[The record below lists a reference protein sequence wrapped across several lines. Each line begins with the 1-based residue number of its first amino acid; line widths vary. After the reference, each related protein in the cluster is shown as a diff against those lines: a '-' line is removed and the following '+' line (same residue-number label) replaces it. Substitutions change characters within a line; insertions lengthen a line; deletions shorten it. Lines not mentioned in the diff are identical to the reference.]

1 MGKVLIKCDTCGKE
15 FFKYSS
21 KIGKNNFCCRDCYNK
36 FHSKNVKKYTCEI
49 CGKIFTGAKAN
60 ANRFCSRDCYNKF
73 HNIVNKER
81 ECPIC
86 HKIFIARTS
95 ENKYCSQK
103 CHLKNLHSTYKGKEH
118 WNWQGGITE
127 ENEKLRKSPEY
138 KKWRVL
144 VYKRDHYQCQICGSK
159 KEINAHHLFGWKE
172 YPDKRF
178 DVNNGITLCKECH
191 IKVHQKYG
199 WTSNIKMTPDFLKKP
214 GQK

>member
-60 ANRFCSRDCYNKF
+60 
-73 HNIVNKER
+73 
-81 ECPIC
+81 
-86 HKIFIARTS
+86 
-95 ENKYCSQK
+95 
-103 CHLKNLHSTYKGKEH
+103 
-118 WNWQGGITE
+118 
-127 ENEKLRKSPEY
+127 
-138 KKWRVL
+138 
-144 VYKRDHYQCQICGSK
+144 
-159 KEINAHHLFGWKE
+159 
-172 YPDKRF
+172 
-178 DVNNGITLCKECH
+178 GITLCKECH